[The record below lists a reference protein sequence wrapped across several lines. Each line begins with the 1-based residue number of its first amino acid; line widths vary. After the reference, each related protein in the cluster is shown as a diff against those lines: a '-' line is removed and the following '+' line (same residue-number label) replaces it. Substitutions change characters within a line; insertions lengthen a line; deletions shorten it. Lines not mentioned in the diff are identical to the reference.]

1 LQIVTKYFV
10 QNMFIPDVRVIL
22 TDPIFR
28 VPEVGEQCT
37 TPTKKDIDRQS
48 VGWIFNPI
56 KGCLGPGKEQEK
68 IQ

>member
-1 LQIVTKYFV
+1 
-10 QNMFIPDVRVIL
+10 MFIPDVRVIL
-22 TDPIFR
+22 TVPIVR

-56 KGCLGPGKEQEK
+56 TGCLGSGKKLEK